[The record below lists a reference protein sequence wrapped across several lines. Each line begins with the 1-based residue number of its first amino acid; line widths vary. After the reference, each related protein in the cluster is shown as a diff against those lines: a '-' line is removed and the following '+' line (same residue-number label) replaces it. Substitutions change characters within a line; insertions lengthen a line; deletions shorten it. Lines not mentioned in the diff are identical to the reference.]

1 MPSVLISGG
10 SGLIGSNLTR
20 HLIDRGYDIIILTRE
35 KDKASDNPKI
45 SYSQWSV
52 KDQKIDAKVVKKA
65 DHIVH
70 LAGAGVMDK
79 KWTDDYKKTIID
91 SRVKSAEL
99 MLRCLKENDNH
110 LKTFVS
116 SSAIGWYGKDTDP
129 LLRKDGFTETDPPSN
144 DFLGETCVLWE
155 AASGPVTALGARL
168 VKLRTGIVLSNN
180 GGAFKEYKTP
190 LNFGVASILASGN
203 QAVSWIHIDD
213 LCRMYCEAI
222 ENTFL
227 SGSYNAVAPEPV
239 SQKSLILKLGQKMRR
254 KFFIPV
260 YVPAFMLKLIFGKR
274 SIEILK
280 STTVSNKKIK
290 AAGFTFLY
298 PSIDSALDEL
308 VNNSAK

>member
-1 MPSVLISGG
+1 MPVVLISGG

-20 HLIDRGYDIIILTRE
+20 HLIERGYDIIILTRE
-35 KDKASDNPKI
+35 KNKASDNPKI
-45 SYSQWSV
+45 SYSNWSV
-52 KDQKIDAKVVKKA
+52 KDKKIEAEVVNKA

-79 KWTDDYKKTIID
+79 KWTDDYKKMIID

-99 MLRCLKENDNH
+99 IINCLKETDRH

-116 SSAIGWYGKDTDP
+116 ASAIGWYGKDAEP
-129 LLRKDGFTETDPPSN
+129 FIRKDGFIETDQASN
-144 DFLGETCVLWE
+144 DFLGEACVLWE
-155 AASGPVTALGARL
+155 AASEPVTAMGIRL

-180 GGAFKEYKTP
+180 GGAFKEYKAP
-190 LNFGVASILASGN
+190 LNFGVAPILANGN
-203 QAVSWIHIDD
+203 QMVSWIHIDD

-227 SGSYNAVAPEPV
+227 NGSYNAVAPEPV

-260 YVPAFMLKLIFGKR
+260 HVPAFMLKLIFGKR

-280 STTVSNKKIK
+280 SATVSNKKIK
-290 AAGFTFLY
+290 AACFTFLY

-308 VNNSAK
+308 TNNSAK